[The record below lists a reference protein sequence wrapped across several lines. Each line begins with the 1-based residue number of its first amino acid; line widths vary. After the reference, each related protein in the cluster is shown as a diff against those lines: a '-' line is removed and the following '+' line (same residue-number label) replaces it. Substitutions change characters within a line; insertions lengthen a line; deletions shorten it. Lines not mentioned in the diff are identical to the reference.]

1 MAAVAQGGN
10 GFSDIE
16 VEISIQTSSRL
27 QSRRLC
33 RSSLTKGGLTSAAV
47 WPMFGNGLPSVVDKM
62 VVPATRS
69 DPVTQANVGE
79 YWLPEMVQSVVSCT
93 VEFLVD
99 VWSKTDE
106 TLNDVVCHHLIGKH
120 FRPVVLPV
128 YIGALKIVGS
138 CNGLVCLL
146 GNSELIV
153 VWNPSTRHARLL
165 TVPNEFRFGS
175 IRFYGFGY
183 DSTIDDYKVLVGHTS
198 IKNGTRTTTVVILQL
213 KTESWRTID
222 CVDYVHLLGQGC
234 LVNGALHWVEMA
246 WKEVLMIQPVLHARI
261 MSFDLAGETF
271 REFIPLSYLSR
282 DERLISARVGIAE
295 DSLFVYLF
303 TDSGIKMWVMKEY
316 RVNGTWT
323 KETQIPTTAPHLP
336 QKFCYCNPIC
346 ILENGEVL
354 INSGDLM
361 LYNPNG
367 GGNRNVLGTPADLAP
382 EPVMYVESL
391 VSPLK
396 EDN

>member
-1 MAAVAQGGN
+1 MAEGLRHQNKQPVI
-10 GFSDIE
+10 SDGRPHIE
-16 VEISIQTSSRL
+16 SDDLLIDILSRL
-27 QSRRLC
+27 PVKTLVRFRCVCKSWRVLISDSHLVTTHLRRSNRRRLLF
-33 RSSLTKGGLTSAAV
+33 SLA
-47 WPMFGNGLPSVVDKM
+47 P
-62 VVPATRS
+62 
-69 DPVTQANVGE
+69 
-79 YWLPEMVQSVVSCT
+79 YQSI
-93 VEFLVD
+93 D
-99 VWSKTDE
+99 IRA
-106 TLNDVVCHHLIGKH
+106 LNDVVCHHLISKH

-183 DSTIDDYKVLVGHTS
+183 DSTIDDYKVVVGHTS
-198 IKNGTRTTTVVILQL
+198 MKSGTRATAVVIVQL

-261 MSFDLAGETF
+261 MSFDLAEETF

-316 RVNGTWT
+316 RVNGPWT
-323 KETQIPTTAPHLP
+323 KETQIPTKAPHLP

-367 GGNRNVLGTPADLAP
+367 GGNRNVLGTPADLAH

-391 VSPLK
+391 VSPFK